1 VKRNANVTERLD
13 FSFNLL
19 QTALRVV
26 YADITRLDVDAVVS
40 TDDVHLSR
48 VEQNGVATAIRDA
61 AGSVPHD
68 DARKH
73 LLPIPLGSVIVTGAG
88 RLSAKYIF
96 HTTTFEY
103 NARPNPD
110 ALIPQVVGR
119 IMEIAASLRV
129 ERLAMPVLLS
139 GRTGVPKATVI
150 VCMLRSAACFMAAQ
164 PHALREL
171 TIAVYTGGVTD
182 HVQAEQKRVEELA
195 AVREQIASWAAEI
208 APLNTRL
215 ALLQPLL
222 GAITGDGELERLL
235 EARLGADRRALRQI
249 FDCPETSDVASRP
262 VGVDNQESA
271 PRNRQEYDFA
281 RRKLESLLQ
290 DLSEESDHLGEL
302 QRAEK
307 RRLHSLERQ
316 QAQRGNDTSPEVIT
330 EIEDIRRNLEQ
341 RSRQVQQLHEQRQA
355 AQHDLATLERR
366 WQLRNEA

>member
-1 VKRNANVTERLD
+1 VAQRLD
-13 FSFNLL
+13 FSFNLP

-40 TDDVHLSR
+40 TDDVYLSR
-48 VEQNGVATAIRDA
+48 VEPNGVATAIRDA

-73 LLPIPLGSVIVTGAG
+73 LLPVPLGSVIVTGAG

-110 ALIPQVVGR
+110 MLIPQVVGR
-119 IMEIAASLRV
+119 IMEIAATLRV

-139 GRTGVPKATVI
+139 GRTGVLKATVVI
-150 VCMLRSAACFMAAQ
+150 GMLRSAACFLVTQ
-164 PHALREL
+164 PHVLREL
-171 TIAVYTGGVTD
+171 TIAVYTSGVAD
-182 HVQAEQKRVEELA
+182 HEQAEQKRVEELA
-195 AVREQIASWAAEI
+195 PAGEQMAGWAAKI

-215 ALLQPLL
+215 SLLKPLL
-222 GAITGDGELERLL
+222 GALAGDGELERML
-235 EARLGADRRALRQI
+235 EARLAADRRALCQV
-249 FDCPETSDVASRP
+249 FDCPETSEAAA
-262 VGVDNQESA
+262 NQAGEDDGETA

-290 DLSEESDHLGEL
+290 DLTEEADHMGEL
-302 QRAEK
+302 QRTEK

-316 QAQRGNDTSPEVIT
+316 QAQRGSDTAPEILT
-330 EIEDIRRNLEQ
+330 EIEDIKRNIEQ
-341 RSRQVQQLHEQRQA
+341 RSRQVQQLHEQHQA
-355 AQHDLATLERR
+355 AQHDLETLERR
-366 WQLRNEA
+366 WQLRHEA

>member
-1 VKRNANVTERLD
+1 VTERLD
-13 FSFNLL
+13 FSFNVL

-48 VEQNGVATAIRDA
+48 VEQNGVATAIRAA
-61 AGSVPHD
+61 AGDVPHD

-73 LLPIPLGSVIVTGAG
+73 SLPALLGSVIVTGAG

-103 NARPNPD
+103 NTRLNPD
-110 ALIPQVVGR
+110 VLIPQVVGR
-119 IMEIAASLRV
+119 IMEIAAILRV

-139 GRTGVPKATVI
+139 GRAGMPKAEVI
-150 VCMLRSAACFMAAQ
+150 IRMLRSAACYLVAQ
-164 PHALREL
+164 PHMLREL
-171 TIAVYTGGVTD
+171 TVAVYSGGVVDQT
-182 HVQAEQKRVEELA
+182 QAEQKRVAELA
-195 AVREQIASWAAEI
+195 PVREQVARWVGEV

-222 GAITGDGELERLL
+222 GAIVGDGELQRLL
-235 EARLGADRRALRQI
+235 EARLAADRRALCQV
-249 FDCPETSDVASRP
+249 FECPETPGAAADPA
-262 VGVDNQESA
+262 GANNQEAA

-290 DLSEESDHLGEL
+290 DLTEESEHLGEL
-302 QRAEK
+302 QRTEK

-316 QAQRGNDTSPEVIT
+316 QAQRGSDTSPEVVT

-355 AQHDLATLERR
+355 AQRDLETLEQR
-366 WQLRNEA
+366 WQLRQEA

>member
-1 VKRNANVTERLD
+1 VTQRLD

-19 QTALRVV
+19 QTVLRVV
-26 YADITRLDVDAVVS
+26 YADITRLDVDALVS

-48 VEQNGVATAIRDA
+48 VEPNGVATAIRDA

-88 RLSAKYIF
+88 RLSARYIF

-103 NARPNPD
+103 NTRPNPD
-110 ALIPQVVGR
+110 VLIPQVVGR
-119 IMEIAASLRV
+119 IMEIAATLRV

-139 GRTGVPKATVI
+139 GRSGVPKAVVI
-150 VCMLRSAACFMAAQ
+150 TCMLRSAACFLVAQ
-164 PHALREL
+164 PHTLREL
-171 TIAVYTGGVTD
+171 TVAVYTGGVAD
-182 HVQAEQKRVEELA
+182 HEQAEQKRVEELA
-195 AVREQIASWAAEI
+195 AVGQQIASWVAEV

-215 ALLQPLL
+215 ALLKPLL
-222 GAITGDGELERLL
+222 GALAGDGELERML
-235 EARLGADRRALRQI
+235 EARLNADRRALRQV
-249 FDCPETSDVASRP
+249 FDCPEKSDETVSAA
-262 VGVDNQESA
+262 GIDNQEAA

-290 DLSEESDHLGEL
+290 DLAEESDHLGEL

-316 QAQRGNDTSPEVIT
+316 RAQRGNDTSPEVLT
-330 EIEDIRRNLEQ
+330 EIEDINRNIEQ

-355 AQHDLATLERR
+355 AQHDLETLEQR
-366 WQLRNEA
+366 WQLGHEA